1 MFRNF
6 LQNQDA
12 STAIEYALI
21 AGILVLA
28 IITGVTEVSR
38 LVGETYG
45 HVSDEVSAA
54 IE

>member
-1 MFRNF
+1 MFRYF

-12 STAIEYALI
+12 STAVEYALI

-28 IITGVTEVSR
+28 IVAGVTEVGR

-45 HVSDEVSAA
+45 NVSNEVSAA